1 MKNKIGFNVWR
12 SIFMAIIDVWL
23 PISMAILC
31 LTPSLALAA
40 GGGLQKVDTLFQ
52 SVQTALYAVGAVV
65 LTIAIMWAAFKVMY
79 QGQTLREVAPT
90 LLGGIIFGAASGIA
104 GLLIN

>member
-1 MKNKIGFNVWR
+1 MKNFKSVFQA
-12 SIFMAIIDVWL
+12 FMASLLL
-23 PISMAILC
+23 PSFAF
-31 LTPSLALAA
+31 AA
-40 GGGLQKVDTLFQ
+40 GGLDKVNTLMQ
-52 SVQTALYAVGAVV
+52 NISTALYGVGVVV

-79 QGQTLREVAPT
+79 QNQKLREVAPP